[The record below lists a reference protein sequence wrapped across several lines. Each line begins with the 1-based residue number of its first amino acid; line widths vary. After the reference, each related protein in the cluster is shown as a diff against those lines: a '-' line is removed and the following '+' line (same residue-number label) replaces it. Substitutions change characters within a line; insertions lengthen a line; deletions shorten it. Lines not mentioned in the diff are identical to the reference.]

1 MHGTQSVT
9 SAPPLFCLS
18 HLSDKFRGLHAK
30 KATKQVST
38 SKDEARGIQQ
48 ASQRVQRKKMMAR
61 GTFEFSGWVRG
72 RLSQKQ
78 TVGGNPAKGAET
90 AKPG

>member
-1 MHGTQSVT
+1 
-9 SAPPLFCLS
+9 
-18 HLSDKFRGLHAK
+18 
-30 KATKQVST
+30 
-38 SKDEARGIQQ
+38 
-48 ASQRVQRKKMMAR
+48 MMAR

-72 RLSQKQ
+72 RPSQKQ